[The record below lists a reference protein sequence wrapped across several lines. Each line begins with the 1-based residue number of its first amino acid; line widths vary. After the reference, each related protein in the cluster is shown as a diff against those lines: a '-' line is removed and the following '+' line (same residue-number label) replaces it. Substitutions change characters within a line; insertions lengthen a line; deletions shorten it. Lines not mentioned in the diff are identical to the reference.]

1 MSGAGGVGTMAGAAA
16 LAAGEADMGG
26 PLKLTDR
33 VTWVGVLDPDLV
45 TFDIIMKTDRGTTY
59 NSYLVTG
66 DTHVALVDTV
76 KAGFEGELLATVGAC
91 LDPGRIDYVVI
102 NHAEPDHSGAIAAV
116 LEKAPRATVLGTAKA
131 LQFLQEMLNRD
142 FPKRAVK
149 PGEVLDLGGVSL
161 RFIPSPFL
169 HWPDTMFT
177 WLDEERVLLSGD
189 VFGAHFA
196 DEAMLDDRVSG
207 DFWPALHHYYEAIM
221 GPFAPHVQR
230 GMKAIEG
237 LPVAMICPS
246 HGPIQRS
253 DPARSIEAYRSWST
267 PASRQRPLAVVC
279 YASIYGYTMALALAV
294 AEGLR
299 EGGAEV
305 EMLNLEEA
313 PAHEAAASA
322 GRADVVVVG
331 SPTINS
337 SAAPPAMEMLAHL
350 DPFRAKGKVFGA
362 FGSFGWS
369 GEAVDLLLA
378 RAAELKMRPVAPG
391 IRASFA
397 PTVEDL
403 QRAHQYGAEL
413 VRALAN

>member
-1 MSGAGGVGTMAGAAA
+1 MAEAAE
-16 LAAGEADMGG
+16 LAAGEIDMGG

-33 VTWVGVLDPDLV
+33 VAWVGVLDPDLV

-66 DTHVALVDTV
+66 NTHVALVDTV
-76 KAGFEGELLATVGAC
+76 KAGFEGELLAKVGAC
-91 LDPGRIDYVVI
+91 LDPGRIDYVVV
-102 NHAEPDHSGAIAAV
+102 NHAEPDHSGALAAV
-116 LEKAPRATVLGTAKA
+116 LERLPHATVLGTAKA
-131 LQFLQEMLNRD
+131 LQFLQEILNRD

-149 PGEVLDLGGVSL
+149 PGEVLDLGGASL
-161 RFIPSPFL
+161 RFIPAPFL

-177 WLDEERVLLSGD
+177 WLDEEQVLFSGD

-196 DEAMLDDRVSG
+196 DGAILDDCVSG
-207 DFWPALHHYYEAIM
+207 DFWPAVQHYYEAIM

-230 GMKAIEG
+230 GMKALEG
-237 LPVAMICPS
+237 LPVTMICPS
-246 HGPIQRS
+246 HGPVQRS
-253 DPARSIEAYRSWST
+253 NPARSIEAYRSWSA
-267 PASRQRPLAVVC
+267 PASRAHPLAVVC

-305 EMLNLEEA
+305 ELLNLEGTS
-313 PAHEAAASA
+313 AHDAASSA

-337 SAAPPAMEMLAHL
+337 VAAPPAVEMLAHL

-378 RAAELKMRPVAPG
+378 RAAELKMRPVTPG

-403 QRAHQYGAEL
+403 RRARQYGIDL
-413 VRALAN
+413 VKALAS

>member
-1 MSGAGGVGTMAGAAA
+1 
-16 LAAGEADMGG
+16 MGG
-26 PLKLTDR
+26 PLKLNDR
-33 VTWVGVLDPDLV
+33 VSWVGVLDPDLV

-76 KAGFEGELLATVGAC
+76 KAGFEGELLAKVGTC
-91 LDPGRIDYVVI
+91 LDPSRIDYVVI

-116 LEKAPRATVLGTAKA
+116 LAKAPRATVLGTAKA

-142 FPKRAVK
+142 FAKRAVK

-161 RFIPSPFL
+161 RFIPAPFL

-177 WLDEERVLLSGD
+177 WLDEERMLFSGD

-196 DEAMLDDRVSG
+196 DEAMLDDAVVG
-207 DFWPALHHYYEAIM
+207 DLWLAVQHYYEAIM

-230 GMKAIEG
+230 GMKALDG
-237 LPVAMICPS
+237 LPVGVICPA

-253 DPARSIEAYRSWST
+253 DPARSIEAYKTWSA
-267 PASRQRPLAVVC
+267 PASRPRPLAVVC
-279 YASIYGYTMALALAV
+279 YASIYGYTLALAQAT

-299 EGGAEV
+299 EAGAEV
-305 EMLNLEEA
+305 ELRNLEDA
-313 PAHEAAASA
+313 TAHDAATAAS
-322 GRADVVVVG
+322 RADIVVVG

-337 SAAPPAMEMLAHL
+337 AAAPPAMEMLAHM
-350 DPFRAKGKVFGA
+350 DPFRVKGKVFGA

-369 GEAVDLLLA
+369 GEAVDLLFA
-378 RAAELKMRPVAPG
+378 RATELKMRPVAPG

-403 QRAHQYGAEL
+403 QRARQYGIEL
-413 VRALAN
+413 VKTLAS